1 MPRLTRLLIL
11 PCAAVLAT
19 VLVGCSSDDSSDASA
34 DPSTSTSASASA
46 SASPSATGSPLPGS
60 AQVCAAGA
68 AVKESIG
75 EVNSAL
81 QAGNFGD
88 AVTSL
93 GKVRTSLGQLTT
105 ASKELTSQA
114 RDALDPRTQEI
125 TTQIKLLADAQTLDQ
140 LQSAF
145 TIIPLEFQQLEGDI
159 KTNAGC

>member
-1 MPRLTRLLIL
+1 MPSLTRLLIL

-34 DPSTSTSASASA
+34 DPSTSASTTPST
-46 SASPSATGSPLPGS
+46 SPSATGSPLPGA

-75 EVNSAL
+75 EVTSSL

-88 AVTSL
+88 ARTSL
-93 GKVRTSLGQLTT
+93 GKVRTSLDQLDSATE
-105 ASKELTSQA
+105 ELTAQA
-114 RDALDPRTQEI
+114 RDVLDLRVQEI
-125 TTQIKLLADAQTLDQ
+125 SDQIKLLADAQSLDQ

-145 TIIPLEFQQLEGDI
+145 SIIPLEFQQLTADI
-159 KTNAGC
+159 DTNVGC